1 MVQGNR
7 DVRQDVNDI
16 LATREELT
24 AKVELLRSRIR
35 GGLWQTRHEIGR
47 SIDEVKETVDGVR
60 RMFNL
65 SYRHHRYPLATIAVI
80 ITLRYFLR
88 QWRKKGSQRR
98 RNRAPA
104 IRGGLRQ
111 KIGAM
116 GRGL

>member
-60 RMFNL
+60 RIFNL

-98 RNRAPA
+98 SNRAPA

-116 GRGL
+116 GRGR